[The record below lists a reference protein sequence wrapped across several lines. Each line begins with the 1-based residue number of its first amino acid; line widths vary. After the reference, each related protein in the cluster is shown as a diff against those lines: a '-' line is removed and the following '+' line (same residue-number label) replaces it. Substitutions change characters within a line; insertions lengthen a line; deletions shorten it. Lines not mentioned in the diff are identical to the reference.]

1 MTQFVKYFPDVFLAL
16 IVIWAIINGHTKG
29 FVRTLIHAISW
40 VLSVFVGIIFSPLVQ
55 TWLMENT
62 PMYDKIKEALALKFQ
77 NSLPLANST
86 FSAMPK
92 VLSEGIHNVTG
103 TITEALATRGADI
116 IFSVLSFV
124 FIVILVKLALFIIAE
139 IFSGKSR
146 STFTG
151 FVDGFLG
158 IVLGAVGGMFIVLLL
173 LAFLVPLIT
182 LSNEG
187 FSQVMINIINESYVT
202 KYLYYNNPLV
212 YIFQIMMTK
221 LF

>member
-1 MTQFVKYFPDVFLAL
+1 M
-16 IVIWAIINGHTKG
+16 
-29 FVRTLIHAISW
+29 S
-40 VLSVFVGIIFSPLVQ
+40 S
-55 TWLMENT
+55 
-62 PMYDKIKEALALKFQ
+62 
-77 NSLPLANST
+77 
-86 FSAMPK
+86 
-92 VLSEGIHNVTG
+92 HNVTG

-151 FVDGFLG
+151 FVDGLLG